1 MFRKYKLIPAIL
13 AAICLVC
20 GVVLV
25 FNSGAASKVI
35 FRILG
40 ILMLVSGGMRL
51 ADEYML
57 TKTFAGMSR
66 AVLIRGIA
74 EVAVSII
81 LIFFTGLVLNFISF
95 VVGLALLIGSG
106 LMIYQAVTSSVKG
119 TPGWWT
125 MLVLC
130 VAVAIFALVMTFG
143 GINAVGLII
152 RVAGLALTIYG
163 GRELWIIYKTGQLL

>member
-1 MFRKYKLIPAIL
+1 MFKKYRLIPAIL
-13 AAICLVC
+13 AAICFVC

-40 ILMLVSGGMRL
+40 ILLLVSGGMRL
-51 ADEYML
+51 VDEYML

-66 AVLIRGIA
+66 PVLIRGIA
-74 EVAVSII
+74 EVAVSIV

-95 VVGLALLIGSG
+95 LVGLALLIASG
-106 LMIYQAVTSSVKG
+106 IMIYQAMVSSSKG

-125 MLVLC
+125 MLVIC
-130 VAVAIFALVMTFG
+130 IAVAIFALVMTFG
-143 GINAVGLII
+143 GINAVGLVI
-152 RVAGLALTIYG
+152 RVAGLALAIYG
-163 GRELWIIYKTGQLL
+163 GRELWVIYKAGGLF